1 MIISKLEMYNF
12 RQYIG
17 HQSIEFSTDSEKNVT
32 VLIGVNTSGKT
43 TIIRAFEWCL
53 YGKIGFEDPVLLNS
67 DVRSNMNEGNVQETW
82 VSVTFIH
89 DEKVYTVKRSFKYV
103 CSARYSDGDK
113 LIVNLNKKPD
123 ENLSLEYLQSD
134 GQTKTPIDRA
144 NITESMDRV
153 LPEDLSDYF
162 FFGGERISGIANRTD
177 LSKAV
182 RGLMRLDVLENASN
196 HLKAAV
202 KGFESEIDTT
212 GDSNAQ
218 RAKDGLETF
227 TKRKTEFEQELANYD
242 KQVQYWLGKEK
253 EYDAEL
259 AKSNIE
265 QVKKAKEDRDRAQK
279 ALEAELQRLIQVK
292 AEMVRAFNIRPYAFF
307 GLPAIKKS
315 LEMLEVAKEKASGVK
330 ESIPAMEQDAVD
342 HLIKRG
348 YCICGTRLDLGTIPY
363 MRVVEERRVL
373 PPEHVGDAVRQY
385 KDKAEGYLAGTENF
399 KEKIEEKYKEYRTIK
414 RRIIQIQNEF
424 EEQSKLII
432 DDTDAKEIENK
443 RRDAH
448 TKYLEAKSDYDGYS
462 RKIGECESNI
472 KNCESAISKYAVSS
486 AKNQRTVRLI
496 AYSQKVYEW
505 LLETYRGK
513 EEIVRDEM
521 QRRVNSNFAKMYHGE
536 RSIEIDDKYRVK
548 YSDITT
554 EESDGLKAVKSFAF
568 IASLV
573 SMAKDKILDED
584 DMKLGQVCPLVMDAP
599 FSNIDEIHID
609 NICRIL
615 PKTANQVVMAV
626 MQKDWKYAEP
636 NLNKY
641 VGKSYRIEKDRDANG
656 KEIDTATHIM

>member
-1 MIISKLEMYNF
+1 MYNF
-12 RQYIG
+12 RQFIG
-17 HQSIEFSTDSEKNVT
+17 HQSIEFSTTPEKNVT
-32 VLIGVNTSGKT
+32 VLIGANTSGKT

-53 YGKIGFEDPVLLNS
+53 YGKIGFDDNVLLNVE
-67 DVRSNMNEGNVQETW
+67 VRNNMNEGEVQEAW

-89 DEKVYTVKRSFKYV
+89 DEKVYTIKRSLKYV
-103 CSARYSDGDK
+103 CNERYYDGDK
-113 LIVNLNKKPD
+113 LIVNLNRKPD
-123 ENLSLEYLQSD
+123 ENLTLEYLQSD

-153 LPEDLSDYF
+153 LPKDLSDYF

-196 HLKAAV
+196 HLKAVV
-202 KGFESEIDTT
+202 KGFEGDIDTT

-218 RAKDGLETF
+218 RAKDGLETY
-227 TKRKTEFEQELANYD
+227 TKRKAEYEQELANYEA
-242 KQVQYWLGKEK
+242 QVQYWFGKEK

-265 QVKKAKEDRDRAQK
+265 QVKKAKQDRDKAQK
-279 ALEAELQRLIQVK
+279 TLEAELQRLAQTK
-292 AEMVRAFNIRPYAFF
+292 AELVRAFNTRPFAFF
-307 GLPAIKKS
+307 GLPAIKAS
-315 LEMLEVAKEKASGVK
+315 LEILEVAKEKAGGVK
-330 ESIPAMEQDAVD
+330 ECIPSMEQDAVD
-342 HLIKRG
+342 YLINRG
-348 YCICGTRLDLGTIPY
+348 YCICGTQLDPGSIPY
-363 MRVVEERRVL
+363 LKVMEERRIL

-385 KDKAEGYLAGTENF
+385 KNKAEGYLAGTENF
-399 KEKIEEKYKEYRTIK
+399 KDKIEDIYKEYRGTK
-414 RRIIQIQNEF
+414 RRIGQIQDEIENH
-424 EEQSKLII
+424 SKNII

-448 TKYLEAKSDYDGYS
+448 TKYLEAKSDCDGCL

-472 KNCESAISKYAVSS
+472 KNCESAIAKYAKSS
-486 AKNQRTVRLI
+486 DKNKRTARLI

-513 EEIVRDEM
+513 EAIVRDEL
-521 QRRVNSNFAKMYHGE
+521 QRRVNDNFAKMYHGE
-536 RSIEIDDKYRVK
+536 RSIEIDDKYRVR
-548 YSDITT
+548 YSDVTT

-568 IASLV
+568 ISSLV
-573 SMAKDKILDED
+573 SMAKEKILDED
-584 DMKLGQVCPLVMDAP
+584 DMKLGQFYPLVMDAP
-599 FSNIDEIHID
+599 FSNVDEIHID

-615 PKTANQVVMAV
+615 PSTANQVVMAV
-626 MQKDWKYAEP
+626 MEKDWKYAAV
-636 NLNKY
+636 NLDKF

-656 KEIDTATHIM
+656 KEIDTVTHIM